1 MRDIDFHHW
10 AGLKIP
16 QVEKKVSSKSKK
28 QIAAQVAAMEQYTL
42 KNVNNY
48 LNTNIYSYW

>member
-1 MRDIDFHHW
+1 MRDIDFHHS

-28 QIAAQVAAMEQYTL
+28 QIAAKVAATL
-42 KNVNNY
+42 KNVNNHW
-48 LNTNIYSYW
+48 NTNIYSYL